1 MATCNNNC
9 KGVDPSSIIGA
20 GIAAVVATGL
30 AGQAAVP
37 AAATGAVALGGGGAV
52 AAGGMAIMDM
62 MTRTQ
67 CLSNECQVSR
77 EYSCHDE
84 IMSIISGEQRRLL
97 PSILRCPWR

>member
-1 MATCNNNC
+1 M
-9 KGVDPSSIIGA
+9 
-20 GIAAVVATGL
+20 AAVVATGL

-67 CLSNECQVSR
+67 CLSNECQVR
-77 EYSCHDE
+77 EY
-84 IMSIISGEQRRLL
+84 
-97 PSILRCPWR
+97 

>member
-62 MTRTQ
+62 MTRTARISKMRETNFP
-67 CLSNECQVSR
+67 LWTPEVVQV
-77 EYSCHDE
+77 
-84 IMSIISGEQRRLL
+84 
-97 PSILRCPWR
+97 